1 MTKTATIGQSCSFKF
16 KYGPRGYVEY
26 WKSLHTVTPGDGD
39 RPGTAPPPASR
50 RPPPPQAV
58 RDNTYQDVV
67 AARPRQ
73 NAPEGPSLVNATY
86 QMLDVLRTYARD
98 YAAHEIRRAVLDGD
112 MFYAVTPRGPP
123 VAGPG
128 NVSNP
133 QNRPASMAQP
143 HHGAMGMGMAHQQGP
158 PSAFARALDGPR
170 GTPVAGPS
178 NPFHNQNQVTPMGQ
192 RHYGGMGMGMGMG
205 YQQGPPPVTGQ
216 PPGTPRGLPVAGPS
230 HFFQNQYQPAPMAQ
244 PDRSQMGHHQG
255 PPPAIAQPPNTGRT
269 RAGEIDELRQFS
281 DGVRFIRRPVTGYA
295 GLPLTSASS
304 NGTPAFASI
313 NAGLPLPHASPSIT
327 PAFTAINAGLPLTST
342 SPSITPGFT
351 AINAGSTVSS
361 IGAGPDAGSAA
372 RTGGVGRRLRAA
384 EMGDS
389 LTSAHDPDHSAGP
402 AATATPRVGVARRR
416 AAPAAQPGGSLTSA
430 HGPTPL
436 VGVARRRAVPAA
448 QPGDPLT
455 SVRNRDQSAGRPA
468 TATPQVDE
476 FRRRRAS
483 PLPGS
488 NGLAG
493 NVSVSIDGGVYVDSP
508 ADRTRAARI
517 QQGVAATSITGRLPD
532 DLHRSQENIVATTSS
547 NVANSARPTFTVP
560 GSAHTAAP
568 AGNVPVPVTATASAA
583 LASGSDDSDARL
595 AQTYARRG
603 ANRGAVAEGV
613 THGASA
619 GEGAANVTKADG
631 QDGSTGTTTVPVNT
645 TTESGSDGDH
655 SPPHK
660 KHKVNGGGSGGT
672 NGDKDA

>member
-50 RPPPPQAV
+50 RPPPPPQAV

-123 VAGPG
+123 AAGPS

-158 PSAFARALDGPR
+158 PSAFARAPDGPR
-170 GTPVAGPS
+170 GTPVAGLS

-192 RHYGGMGMGMGMG
+192 PHYGGMGMGMGMG

-230 HFFQNQYQPAPMAQ
+230 HFFHNQYQPAPMAQ
-244 PDRSQMGHHQG
+244 PDHSQMGHYQG
-255 PPPAIAQPPNTGRT
+255 PPPATAQPPNTGRT

-281 DGVRFIRRPVTGYA
+281 DGVRFIRRLVTGYA

-313 NAGLPLPHASPSIT
+313 NAGLPLPPAPPNIT
-327 PAFTAINAGLPLTST
+327 PGITAINAGLPLTST

-351 AINAGSTVSS
+351 SINAGSTVHS
-361 IGAGPDAGSAA
+361 IGAGPGSG
-372 RTGGVGRRLRAA
+372 RLGREGRRLLAA
-384 EMGDS
+384 QRLRDAQTGDS
-389 LTSAHDPDHSAGP
+389 LTSARDCDNSTGP
-402 AATATPRVGVARRR
+402 ASTAIPQVGESRRR
-416 AAPAAQPGGSLTSA
+416 AAQL
-430 HGPTPL
+430 
-436 VGVARRRAVPAA
+436 
-448 QPGDPLT
+448 GDSLT
-455 SVRNRDQSAGRPA
+455 SVRNRDHSAGRA
-468 TATPQVDE
+468 VTATTLE
-476 FRRRRAS
+476 GESRRRHAA
-483 PLPGS
+483 P
-488 NGLAG
+488 LAG
-493 NVSVSIDGGVYVDSP
+493 LNVLAESVSVSIDGGVHVNRP
-508 ADRTRAARI
+508 ANRSRAARI
-517 QQGVAATSITGRLPD
+517 QQGSAATSITGRLPD
-532 DLHRSQENIVATTSS
+532 GLHRTQENIVAMTSS
-547 NVANSARPTFTVP
+547 NVANSARTTVTSPDPT
-560 GSAHTAAP
+560 HTAAS
-568 AGNVPVPVTATASAA
+568 AGNVPIPVTATASAA
-583 LASGSDDSDARL
+583 LASGSDDSDAPL

-619 GEGAANVTKADG
+619 GEGAANATKVDG
-631 QDGSTGTTTVPVNT
+631 QDGSTGTTTLPVNT
-645 TTESGSDGDH
+645 TAESGSEGDH

-660 KHKVNGGGSGGT
+660 KHKVNGGDSGGT
-672 NGDKDA
+672 TGDKDA